1 MAEEYMESQEPDRKS
16 KYNAAISQLY
26 RLDELWRECHKQKRN
41 YNLFLWNIALDSIWS
56 ELSEDSKIDDDN
68 EFNRHN
74 RILILNEFFIR
85 KQPIGFET
93 VSQVDV
99 QKQAINYQ
107 ILLSKEVW
115 LRKLQNKQGKG
126 AVYED
131 SMDTYMD

>member
-1 MAEEYMESQEPDRKS
+1 MADEFMESQESDRKS

-56 ELSEDSKIDDDN
+56 ELSEDSKTEDEN
-68 EFNRHN
+68 EFNRYN
-74 RILILNEFFIR
+74 KILIINGFFIR
-85 KQPIGFET
+85 FQPVGFET
-93 VSQVDV
+93 IKNEEVE
-99 QKQAINYQ
+99 KQAINYQ